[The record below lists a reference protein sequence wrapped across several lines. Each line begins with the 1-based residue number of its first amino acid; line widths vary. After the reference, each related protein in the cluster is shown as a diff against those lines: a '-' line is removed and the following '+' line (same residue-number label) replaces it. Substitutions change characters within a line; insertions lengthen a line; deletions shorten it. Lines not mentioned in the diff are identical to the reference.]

1 MNFGNLILA
10 LVTIGPVGYAIGW
23 AFGWLLRVDTPS
35 LVGICAG
42 LLLVWLGMRGGNSGS
57 SSDDKRTHEF
67 MDTELEDRRTP
78 DDAFDNYNHGVLRDD
93 RFGSHQ
99 QSLAS
104 SPVFP

>member
-1 MNFGNLILA
+1 MNFGNLTLA

-35 LVGICAG
+35 LFGISVG
-42 LLLVWLGMRGGNSGS
+42 LLFIWLGMRGGNGGS

-67 MDTELEDRRTP
+67 MDTEPEDRTTP
-78 DDAFDNYNHGVLRDD
+78 DDAFDNYKRGILRDD

-99 QSLAS
+99 PSPAL